1 MRTKL
6 IELYLID
13 YGITVYAAANPNDP
27 KIIQTGEAF
36 DADFPP
42 LRKDLKATKVALQ
55 AMRQAKFA
63 ARQAEMASLDAQ
75 IAAVQAEL
83 DAPPVVP

>member
-13 YGITVYAAANPNDP
+13 YGITVYAETDPNDP
-27 KIIQTGEAF
+27 KIIKTGEAF

-42 LRKDLKATKVALQ
+42 LRKDLKATKQALQ
-55 AMRQAKFA
+55 AMRQAKIA
-63 ARQAEMASLDAQ
+63 ARQAEMASLDLQ